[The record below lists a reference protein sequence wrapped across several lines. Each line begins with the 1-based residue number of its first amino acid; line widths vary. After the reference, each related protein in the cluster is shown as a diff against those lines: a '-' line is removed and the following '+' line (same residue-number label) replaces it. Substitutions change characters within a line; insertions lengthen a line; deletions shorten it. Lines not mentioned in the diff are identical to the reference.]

1 MLDQLKLDNILFI
14 DIETVP
20 QYSKYDELNDRW
32 KALWDKKAGYLARN
46 QETPEE
52 MYNRSGIYAEFGK
65 IICISAGFKP

>member
-32 KALWDKKAGYLARN
+32 KALWDKKLV
-46 QETPEE
+46 T
-52 MYNRSGIYAEFGK
+52 
-65 IICISAGFKP
+65 